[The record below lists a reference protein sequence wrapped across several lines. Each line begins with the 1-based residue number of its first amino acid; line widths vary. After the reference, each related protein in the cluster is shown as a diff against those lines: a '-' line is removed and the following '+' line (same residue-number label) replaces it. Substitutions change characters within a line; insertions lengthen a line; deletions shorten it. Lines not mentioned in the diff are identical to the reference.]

1 MMNKQ
6 SSNKEILNIGIPTF
20 LETLFTTFASMIDS
34 KMVAVMGVSAI
45 SAVSV
50 TNQPRLFIFGVFFA
64 IQTVTTSLVA
74 KYYGRDDREAAN
86 RVFDHVLKL
95 VVILSLGLGL
105 LSVLLARPI
114 MALFSGQKDTLE
126 NSIIYFRIVMG
137 GMVFNLLYMTINSAL
152 RGIGK
157 TKLTFADNVLSCVV
171 NLSFNYLLI
180 EGHFGFPALGI
191 AGAAIATV
199 LGNAAALVMSI
210 LFACNSRIYIS
221 IPFCL
226 ERKYCM
232 ARESM
237 KEITDMTKSCAV
249 DNLNMRLALLFISGI
264 TARIGS
270 FQMAVYAVGNYL
282 MNVNYA
288 LGTGLQ
294 TSAVTLVGRAHGRD
308 DYDLINE
315 TCRAITKIGMI
326 TAVAL
331 GIVMA
336 TGGRLFFSFFSSEEE
351 FIAMGAA
358 SAIFI
363 GVISIPQT
371 LKFINNGCLQGM
383 GMMKQSMF
391 CSVIAFTVVNLGS
404 VVLTVLVFHMGIWG
418 VWISTLLCQTSQ
430 ALMLYYFIKHPGKEI
445 SRYEKRVDG

>member
-1 MMNKQ
+1 
-6 SSNKEILNIGIPTF
+6 
-20 LETLFTTFASMIDS
+20 
-34 KMVAVMGVSAI
+34 
-45 SAVSV
+45 
-50 TNQPRLFIFGVFFA
+50 
-64 IQTVTTSLVA
+64 
-74 KYYGRDDREAAN
+74 
-86 RVFDHVLKL
+86 
-95 VVILSLGLGL
+95 
-105 LSVLLARPI
+105 
-114 MALFSGQKDTLE
+114 
-126 NSIIYFRIVMG
+126 
-137 GMVFNLLYMTINSAL
+137 
-152 RGIGK
+152 
-157 TKLTFADNVLSCVV
+157 
-171 NLSFNYLLI
+171 
-180 EGHFGFPALGI
+180 
-191 AGAAIATV
+191 
-199 LGNAAALVMSI
+199 
-210 LFACNSRIYIS
+210 
-221 IPFCL
+221 
-226 ERKYCM
+226 
-232 ARESM
+232 
-237 KEITDMTKSCAV
+237 
-249 DNLNMRLALLFISGI
+249 
-264 TARIGS
+264 
-270 FQMAVYAVGNYL
+270 

-331 GIVMA
+331 GIAMA

-404 VVLTVLVFHMGIWG
+404 VVLTVFVFHMGIWG

-430 ALMLYYFIKHPGKEI
+430 ALMLYYFIKHPGKES